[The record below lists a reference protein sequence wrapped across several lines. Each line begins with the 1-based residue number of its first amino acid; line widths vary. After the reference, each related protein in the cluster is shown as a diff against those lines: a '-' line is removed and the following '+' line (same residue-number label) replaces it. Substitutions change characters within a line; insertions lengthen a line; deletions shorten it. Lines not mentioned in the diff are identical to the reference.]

1 MAKDNSFD
9 IVSEVDMQEVDNA
22 VQQASREVSQRYD
35 LKDTKS
41 QIVLD
46 KHGSTITVTA
56 PDDFVLKSVK
66 DVLASKLIARKIDLK
81 AIQWPEKPDAASGMT
96 VRLAGTIVAGI
107 PTETTKAIN
116 KAIREQKHKVKVTIE
131 GDKLRVSSPKRD
143 ELQEV
148 IAFVK
153 GEDFGIPLQFTN
165 YR

>member
-9 IVSEVDMQEVDNA
+9 IVSEVDLQEVDNA
-22 VQQASREVSQRYD
+22 VQQASKEISQRYD
-35 LKDTKS
+35 LKDTQS
-41 QIVLD
+41 AITLD
-46 KHGSTITVTA
+46 KHNSTITIAA
-56 PDDFVLKSVK
+56 PDDFVQKSVR
-66 DVLASKLIARKIDLK
+66 DVLSSKLVSRKIDLK
-81 AIQWPEKPDAASGMT
+81 AVSWGNVETAGGGT
-96 VRLAGTIVAGI
+96 VRVVGSIVAGI
-107 PTETTKAIN
+107 PVETAREIN
-116 KAIREQKHKVKVTIE
+116 KAIRDNKWKVKVTIE

>member
-22 VQQASREVSQRYD
+22 VQQASREISQRYD

-41 QIVLD
+41 EITLD
-46 KHGSTITVTA
+46 KHGATITIAA
-56 PDDFVLKSVK
+56 PDDFVLKAVK

-81 AIQWPEKPDAASGMT
+81 AVSWPEKPEAASGMT
-96 VRLAGTIVAGI
+96 VRLAGSIVAGI
-107 PTETTKAIN
+107 PTETAKEIN
-116 KAIREQKHKVKVTIE
+116 KAIRDQKYKVKVTIE
-131 GDKLRVSSPKRD
+131 GDKLRVSAPKRD

>member
-22 VQQASREVSQRYD
+22 VQQADRELAQRYD

-41 QIVLD
+41 SITLD
-46 KHGSTITVTA
+46 KQGATITVAA
-56 PDDFVLKSVK
+56 PDDFVLRSVR

-81 AIQWPEKPDAASGMT
+81 AVRWPEKAEAAAGST
-96 VRLAGTIVAGI
+96 VRIVGTIVAGI
-107 PTETTKAIN
+107 PTETTKVIN
-116 KAIREQKHKVKVTIE
+116 KAIKDQKFKVKVTIE
-131 GDKLRVSSPKRD
+131 GDKLRVSGPKRD
-143 ELQEV
+143 DLQQV

-153 GEDFGIPLQFTN
+153 GEDFDIPLQFTN